1 MKILAPLGIVVLLAL
16 CAWFGTSV
24 LGLHV
29 LFGIVVPYAAIVL
42 FIVGFV
48 IRVVRWGTSA
58 VPFRIPTTC
67 GQQESL
73 PWIKQAK
80 TDNPSNYGGVIG
92 RMLLE
97 VLFFRSLF
105 RNNKVEKRGS
115 ELAVGSA
122 KWLWLGALAF
132 HWSMLIIVLR
142 HFRLFLDPVPA
153 WVQVLEGADSAFQIG
168 IPILYI
174 TDLLI
179 VAALTFLFLRRV
191 VVPRIRY
198 ISLSVDYFPLFLLLG
213 VALSGIAMRYI
224 FRVDVTAVKELT
236 MGLVTFAPVAGASIE
251 PILYVHLFLV
261 STLLI
266 YFPWS
271 KLMHAGGVFM
281 SPTRNMANDSRARRH
296 VNPWNYD
303 VKVHT
308 YAEYEEEFGEK
319 MKKVGLP
326 LDSE

>member
-1 MKILAPLGIVVLLAL
+1 MKIAAPLGIVALLAL
-16 CAWFGTSV
+16 CAWIGADALGLRLLFGT
-24 LGLHV
+24 
-29 LFGIVVPYAAIVL
+29 IVPYAAIVL
-42 FIVGFV
+42 FVVGFIV
-48 IRVVRWGTSA
+48 RVVRWGKSA

-67 GQQESL
+67 GQQKSL

-80 TDNPSNYGGVIG
+80 TDNPSGYGGVVG

-97 VLFFRSLF
+97 VLFFRSLL
-105 RNNKVEKRGS
+105 RNNKVEKRS
-115 ELAVGSA
+115 DQLAVGSA

-132 HWSMLIIVLR
+132 HWSMLVIVLR
-142 HFRLFLDPVPA
+142 HFRLFLDPVPM
-153 WVQVLEGADSAFQIG
+153 WVQVIEGADSAFQIG
-168 IPILYI
+168 VPILYI
-174 TDLLI
+174 TDLLV

-191 VVPRIRY
+191 VVPRLRY
-198 ISLSVDYFPLFLLLG
+198 ISLSVDFFPLFLLLG
-213 VALSGIAMRYI
+213 VVLSGIAMRYV

-236 MGLVTFAPVAGASIE
+236 MGLVTFSPAAQAPVE

-261 STLLI
+261 SVLLA

-271 KLMHAGGVFM
+271 KLMHAGGVFF
-281 SPTRNMANDSRARRH
+281 SPTRNMANDSRAKRH
-296 VNPWNYD
+296 VNPWNYG
-303 VKVHT
+303 VKVHS